1 MAVAYAIEESLKPA
15 ESWQSIPEDVCR
27 VVVCDPSEKDEY
39 PPLATGH
46 VASLATLEPIENT
59 YLNTYQD
66 CFIGSFAVPSKVTG
80 DDEPIAFSFFM
91 NRHALV
97 FLDGTGTAKTA
108 FKALS
113 EGAPLRE
120 RTPAYCLYEFLRVL
134 TKGDQSYM
142 EGLEDEM
149 EAMEEGILEDRLT
162 DDEIN
167 QRLLD
172 YRRKVLKLGSYYRQ
186 LMTVAD
192 DLTENENGLL
202 LPASVKDFSVTHR
215 DAERLA
221 SVSSTLHEYSMQ
233 LREMHMAQIGSK
245 QNDVMQILTIVTV
258 LFLPLTLLTG
268 WFGMNFAHMPLLTE
282 PWGYPLIVCVVV
294 AIVVVEIVYFK
305 RKKLL

>member
-1 MAVAYAIEESLKPA
+1 MAVAYAIQESLKPA
-15 ESWQSIPEDVCR
+15 ASWQSIKEDVPR
-27 VVVCDPSEKDEY
+27 VVICEPSEKDEY
-39 PPLATGH
+39 PPLVTGH
-46 VASLATLEPIENT
+46 EASLATLEPIENT

-97 FLDGTGTAKTA
+97 FLDGTGTAKKA
-108 FKALS
+108 FASLAQ
-113 EGAPLRE
+113 GQPLRE
-120 RTPAYCLYEFLRVL
+120 QTPAYCLYGFLRVL

-149 EAMEEGILEDRLT
+149 EAMEEGILEDKLS

-167 QRLLD
+167 QRLLE

-186 LMTVAD
+186 LMTMAD
-192 DLTENENGLL
+192 DLCENENGLL
-202 LPASVKDFSVTHR
+202 RPASVKDFTVTHR

-233 LREMHMAQIGSK
+233 LREMHMTQISSK

-258 LFLPLTLLTG
+258 LFLPLTLVTG
-268 WFGMNFAHMPLLTE
+268 WFGMNFTHMPLLAQ
-282 PWGYPLIVCVVV
+282 PWGYPLIICVVI
-294 AIVVVEIVYFK
+294 AIVVIEIVYFK